1 MKVKKWENV
10 NYLEMGFN
18 DFGLNRIT
26 DNQKPL
32 SANDA
37 DYLLELAEYSVSNK
51 KVKSVSADKLT
62 AGTLS
67 AVTNVGEEKVKM
79 EVVDGKGRFLIND
92 GITDR
97 ILMGFLQNGF

>member
-10 NYLEMGFN
+10 SYLEMGFN

-26 DNQKPL
+26 DQKPL

-67 AVTNVGEEKVKM
+67 AVTNVGDESIKI
-79 EVVDGKGRFLIND
+79 DGENRRILVND
-92 GITDR
+92 GTNDR
-97 ILMGFLQNGF
+97 VLIGYGSSLF